1 MLTIYSVNHPHLSYI
16 YTEDVELLA
25 PHPCSKALVNLQ

>member
-1 MLTIYSVNHPHLSYI
+1 MLTISLVNPPHLNYI